1 MGAKPKKNGS
11 ISYAKWGYIFIAP
24 FFLIFAVFQ
33 LIPLGSTI
41 YYSFFE
47 YYRSGLKI
55 IGPTF
60 VGLKNYITLFA
71 TDLPKYFGNTLLLWI
86 IGFIPQIAISLLL
99 AAWFTDL
106 RLKLKGQTFFKT
118 VIYMPNLIMASAFA
132 MLFFALFSD
141 NGPVNAALV
150 GMGILKEPFSFLN
163 SVWGNRGLI
172 GLMNFLMWF
181 GNTTIMLMAAIMG
194 VDPTL
199 YEAAELDGCTPNQM
213 FWKIDHPAH
222 PADFGLCDDHFD
234 DRRPADV
241 RCAADP
247 DQRQG
252 RPRPHLHHHDHVP
265 EQPPVQQELRHG
277 RRGLGGAV
285 PGVRSALRDR
295 LHGPDQGGR
304 RPEQGRAQGP
314 QAGGQTGEGRKSMMS
329 HAVKTRSE
337 KATLAA
343 RRTVCY
349 AALVLLSFLCLF
361 FFYVLVIN
369 STRTHFE
376 IQKGFSFLPGRSLMT
391 NLKNVLSDANIPVL
405 TGVRN
410 SLIVS
415 GCSAALSVYFS
426 ALTAYGIYA
435 YNFRFKKAAFAIILL
450 IMTMPTQV
458 SALGFLQLITKMG
471 LKNSFIPLIIPS
483 IAAPAVFFFMKQYL
497 DASLPMEIVE
507 AARIDG
513 AGEFYTFNHIVLPIM
528 KPALAV
534 QAIFSF
540 VSSWNNYFIPALVLD
555 TADKKSLPILI
566 AQLRSADF
574 LKFDMGKVY
583 MLVAIA
589 ILPVIIVY
597 LLLSKF
603 IVRGVA
609 LGGVKG

>member
-1 MGAKPKKNGS
+1 
-11 ISYAKWGYIFIAP
+11 
-24 FFLIFAVFQ
+24 
-33 LIPLGSTI
+33 
-41 YYSFFE
+41 
-47 YYRSGLKI
+47 
-55 IGPTF
+55 
-60 VGLKNYITLFA
+60 
-71 TDLPKYFGNTLLLWI
+71 
-86 IGFIPQIAISLLL
+86 
-99 AAWFTDL
+99 
-106 RLKLKGQTFFKT
+106 
-118 VIYMPNLIMASAFA
+118 
-132 MLFFALFSD
+132 
-141 NGPVNAALV
+141 
-150 GMGILKEPFSFLN
+150 
-163 SVWGNRGLI
+163 
-172 GLMNFLMWF
+172 
-181 GNTTIMLMAAIMG
+181 
-194 VDPTL
+194 
-199 YEAAELDGCTPNQM
+199 
-213 FWKIDHPAH
+213 
-222 PADFGLCDDHFD
+222 
-234 DRRPADV
+234 
-241 RCAADP
+241 
-247 DQRQG
+247 
-252 RPRPHLHHHDHVP
+252 
-265 EQPPVQQELRHG
+265 
-277 RRGLGGAV
+277 
-285 PGVRSALRDR
+285 
-295 LHGPDQGGR
+295 
-304 RPEQGRAQGP
+304 
-314 QAGGQTGEGRKSMMS
+314 MS

-555 TADKKSLPILI
+555 TADKKTLPILI
-566 AQLRSADF
+566 AQLPQCRLPQVRYGQGLYAGGHCHPARDHCLSAAVQVHRPWCCTGRCQGLSIPF
-574 LKFDMGKVY
+574 SPLEKAPAASRPRVLFY
-583 MLVAIA
+583 PLMLSRLWQCAA
-589 ILPVIIVY
+589 SRWKQRASP
-597 LLLSKF
+597 
-603 IVRGVA
+603 
-609 LGGVKG
+609 